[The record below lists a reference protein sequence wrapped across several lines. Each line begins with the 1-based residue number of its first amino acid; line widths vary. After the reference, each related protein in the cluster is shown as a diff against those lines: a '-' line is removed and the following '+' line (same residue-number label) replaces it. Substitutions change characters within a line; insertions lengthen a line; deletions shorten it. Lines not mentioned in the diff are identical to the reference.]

1 MTYKAIK
8 NSSKFNVDFPWI
20 SDLTK
25 EFELNIERLHT
36 LSSKPRW
43 DKDESATLL
52 RLENSLLTLDGM
64 RFVYGALG
72 KQKLS
77 KKIDI
82 AFQIFREEIIDLINF
97 THRYKKVTKESQ
109 RLTLY
114 ELLITLSENS
124 PAQLSWLHIEE
135 NTREA
140 KRTLKSKKEMRKH
153 VVLLNHR
160 YQKSPLKKMAKKHF
174 EKNLV
179 SPFRASAKMS
189 VSTRVAHEFLKELF
203 RPLAHE
209 KTIERMLKKNYF
221 ESQTLESP
229 TTYHLQGTFPLIL
242 SSPKHDVTNLVTLAH
257 EMAHAVHYLHGS
269 DTPLVEEFI
278 GLLFEMLAFR
288 KFQQEVDYQKYKA
301 ESEEY
306 FWHNFLDFYVQKLYA
321 TDTAIKIM
329 ELTKRNPGKMREFS
343 KSNFKKYF
351 GVRESYFDFAYE
363 LNENFYSY
371 DYLISFIYAY
381 HIALIVSKNPQKWE
395 IIRKILTADKDLTL
409 EKIGTWFKLP
419 SLKIMN
425 EQMMKELEIYF
436 LLSRTKK

>member
-1 MTYKAIK
+1 MRKTSPQRA
-8 NSSKFNVDFPWI
+8 SKFSTDFPWI
-20 SDLTK
+20 TDLAH
-25 EFELNIERLHT
+25 EFELNIERLHL

-43 DKDESATLL
+43 NEDETRTLL

-64 RFVYGALG
+64 RFVYGSLG
-72 KQKLS
+72 KNKIS
-77 KKIDI
+77 KKIDA

-97 THRYKKVTKESQ
+97 THRYKKVTKESH
-109 RLTLY
+109 RMTLY
-114 ELLITLSENS
+114 ELLITLSENA

-140 KRTLKSKKEMRKH
+140 KRILKNKKEMRKTITT
-153 VVLLNHR
+153 LNLRFH
-160 YQKSPLKKMAKKHF
+160 KSPLKKMTKKHF
-174 EKNLV
+174 EKNHNT
-179 SPFRASAKMS
+179 PFRASAKLT
-189 VSTRVAHEFLKELF
+189 VSTKMAHEFLKELF
-203 RPLAHE
+203 KPLAHE
-209 KTIERMLKKNYF
+209 KTIERLLLKNYF
-221 ESQTLESP
+221 ESKTLESA

-242 SSPKHDVTNLVTLAH
+242 SGPKHDVTNLVTLAH

-288 KFQQEVDYQKYKA
+288 KFQQEKNYAKYKH

-306 FWHNFLDFYVQKLYA
+306 FWHNFLDFYVQKLYS

-329 ELTKRNPGKMREFS
+329 ELPKRNPGKMREFS

-363 LNENFYSY
+363 LNEYFYSY

-381 HIALIVSKNPQKWE
+381 HIALSVSKKPENWSLIK
-395 IIRKILTADKDLTL
+395 KILLAEKDLTL
-409 EKIGTWFKLP
+409 EKIGSWFKLP
-419 SLKIMN
+419 SLKTMN